1 MHKRLASEMACF
13 AICQRGWTTAL
24 INQWA
29 TILLYAD
36 KGDMSFGE
44 KKSSQYCKLCI
55 KCTSLKAESLFNI
68 KLTYKPTL
76 KMT

>member
-29 TILLYAD
+29 TISLYMYAD
-36 KGDMSFGE
+36 KGNMSFLE
-44 KKSSQYCKLCI
+44 KKSSLYCTLCI

-68 KLTYKPTL
+68 KVNI
-76 KMT
+76 

>member
-29 TILLYAD
+29 TISLYAD
-36 KGDMSFGE
+36 KGDMSFRE
-44 KKSSQYCKLCI
+44 KKRVP
-55 KCTSLKAESLFNI
+55 NI
-68 KLTYKPTL
+68 VNFVLNVQV
-76 KMT
+76 